1 MGREQRPQI
10 PGGLYHINTRGNRRA
25 PIYLDDEDRVH
36 FLQLLAKVIV
46 RAKWSCHAYCL
57 MTNHYHVLVETREP
71 TISAGMEL
79 LNGQFARGFNAKYGL
94 RGHVFEDRFHHEV
107 VEDDVQLLATGR
119 YIVRN
124 PVRAGMC
131 ARAADWRWSSHAA
144 TAGTAAVPPFLSVD
158 ALLGMFGRD
167 RAAGARRYA
176 AFVDDDAAD

>member
-1 MGREQRPQI
+1 MPRAWHRAWPFAACRVCRMGDGCRQAVHSRVPSALMGREQRPQI

-94 RGHVFEDRFHHEV
+94 RGHV
-107 VEDDVQLLATGR
+107 
-119 YIVRN
+119 
-124 PVRAGMC
+124 
-131 ARAADWRWSSHAA
+131 
-144 TAGTAAVPPFLSVD
+144 
-158 ALLGMFGRD
+158 
-167 RAAGARRYA
+167 
-176 AFVDDDAAD
+176 